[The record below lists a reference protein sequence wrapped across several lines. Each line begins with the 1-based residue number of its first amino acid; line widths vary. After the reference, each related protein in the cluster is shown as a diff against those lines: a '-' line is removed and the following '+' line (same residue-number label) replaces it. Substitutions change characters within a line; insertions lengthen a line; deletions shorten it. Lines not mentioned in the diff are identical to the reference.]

1 MKKRLLKSV
10 ISAASTVILIIIVA
24 AAAFIIYW
32 ILQSPKS
39 VSYNADL
46 PILMYHDLNDGSQ
59 PCNSMTVTSQRMESD
74 LKWLS
79 NNGYTTVLPHELASG
94 ITLPSKPIMITF
106 DDGYRSNYDILYPLL
121 KKYNMKAA
129 ISLVVADTDKHS
141 EHFLTWDMCREMI
154 NSGLVEID
162 SHTYNLHNP
171 DTNGQ
176 YKNKGENGIQ
186 RHRWENPFKYKK
198 RVLNDIKK
206 SYDRITEET
215 GQIPSM
221 LAYPYGISD
230 KAALLYVHRYFP
242 VTVVTAYKTAN
253 LRHGLH
259 ELMRLSVDMD
269 KTLEQVINSS
279 NT

>member
-121 KKYNMKAA
+121 KN
-129 ISLVVADTDKHS
+129 
-141 EHFLTWDMCREMI
+141 
-154 NSGLVEID
+154 
-162 SHTYNLHNP
+162 
-171 DTNGQ
+171 
-176 YKNKGENGIQ
+176 
-186 RHRWENPFKYKK
+186 
-198 RVLNDIKK
+198 
-206 SYDRITEET
+206 IT
-215 GQIPSM
+215 
-221 LAYPYGISD
+221 
-230 KAALLYVHRYFP
+230 
-242 VTVVTAYKTAN
+242 
-253 LRHGLH
+253 
-259 ELMRLSVDMD
+259 
-269 KTLEQVINSS
+269 
-279 NT
+279 